1 MSIEIENR
9 ESRVENQELELTGRV
24 FDSAELQ
31 GHAIKNQD
39 LLAAAGAVSLSG
51 SAGMSALDEDVEA
64 ATAVRGHTSLLR
76 FRAPSGRS
84 SAFLAE
90 RACLC
95 FCILRLVQRSVADV
109 CLLSGVCVCVW
120 RLMFEWKWNWNGNCS
135 RAWARCCARSIRSI
149 RACRRATGS

>member
-1 MSIEIENR
+1 MQAESR

-64 ATAVRGHTSLLR
+64 ATAVRALR
-76 FRAPSGRS
+76 HFYAFTLPAGRS

-95 FCILRLVQRSVADV
+95 VVLYSA
-109 CLLSGVCVCVW
+109 
-120 RLMFEWKWNWNGNCS
+120 S
-135 RAWARCCARSIRSI
+135 RAEVDC
-149 RACRRATGS
+149 